1 MILKQM
7 EQRTR
12 FPSNLAASTEDL
24 VEKYS
29 YFQGHFFKF
38 MKEVI
43 AFTKTKTN
51 DL

>member
-1 MILKQM
+1 MGAVK
-7 EQRTR
+7 
-12 FPSNLAASTEDL
+12 DL

-29 YFQGHFFKF
+29 YFQGHFFEF
-38 MKEVI
+38 MNDVI